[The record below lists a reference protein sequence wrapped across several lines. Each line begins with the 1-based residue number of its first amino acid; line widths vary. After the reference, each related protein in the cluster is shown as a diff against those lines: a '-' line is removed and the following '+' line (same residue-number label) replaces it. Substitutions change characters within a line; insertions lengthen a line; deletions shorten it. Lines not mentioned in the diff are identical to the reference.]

1 MKSRVTF
8 SHELCCICKN
18 DNIVFIRKAKPIKI
32 RIKVL
37 DIVRYISVTEYNR
50 NRDKYEMFRV

>member
-1 MKSRVTF
+1 MRVKVSLT
-8 SHELCCICKN
+8 HQLCCICKN
-18 DNIVFIRKAKPIKI
+18 DNIIFIRKAKPIKI